1 MPQLPQID
9 GPVLVTGGA
18 GFIGS
23 RLVRHLVSSG
33 VEVRVLD
40 NFSTGH
46 EENLKA
52 VVDDIELIDGDIR
65 SEVAMDLAVAGV
77 DTIFHMAAVAS
88 VPLSV
93 ANPRL
98 TFDVNVSGTLNLLVA
113 ARDAGCRRVVFSSS
127 CAIYGNAKI
136 LPISEETRPAPMSPY
151 ATSKLNGEQLCTMFS
166 DTYGL
171 ETVALRYFNVFG
183 PGQDPNSPYA
193 AVVPRILTN
202 LIEEQPCTIFG
213 DGEQTRDFVFVDDVI
228 AANLA
233 AARATGASGRS
244 FNVASGRQISINE
257 VLTLIARHLGIPA
270 LAVYEPP
277 RAGDLKHSVA
287 DTSSARTELGFQ
299 ALNPFEVGLEQLINE
314 TVGSRV

>member
-233 AARATGASGRS
+233 AARANGASGRS